1 MQSLTDTI
9 QHYAPVVV
17 FLNMLVARVGLP
29 LPVVPTLMAAA
40 ALARHSPWQ
49 LGEIIIAGAAGAVI
63 SDFVLY
69 RCGFRYGQRFLALL
83 CRISLS
89 PDFCV
94 RRTEAAYARVGGWSL
109 VIGRFVPGLSLI
121 AVAMAGVTRMSHLS
135 FVLLDGS
142 GALIFVGASVALGL
156 IFQDAIIGLFSA
168 LAELGALGLLAILC
182 ALAIYLLIRWWRR
195 LLFIRQLRMDR
206 ITVADLR
213 TLVDTGQKLIIVDV
227 RSKEARAECGIIP
240 GAIAAHPED
249 VDPLIRELPRDAEI
263 IVYCACPNEESAAT
277 AAKHLKRAGFKRI
290 RPLLGGIDAWVEAGH
305 PVERIALAEG
315 GEPVGLA
322 AEAEP
327 SEGDAPAREL
337 QR

>member
-29 LPVVPTLMAAA
+29 LPVVPTLMTAA
-40 ALARHSPWQ
+40 ALARHAPLQ
-49 LGEIIIAGAAGAVI
+49 LGEIIVAGAGGAVI

-69 RCGFRYGQRFLALL
+69 HCGFCYGQRFLALL

-121 AVAMAGVTRMSHLS
+121 AVAMAGVTRMSRLK
-135 FVLLDGS
+135 FILLDGA
-142 GALIFVGASVALGL
+142 GALIFVSASVALGL
-156 IFQDAIIGLFSA
+156 IFQNAIISLFSA
-168 LAELGALGLLAILC
+168 LAEFGAFGLLIVLC
-182 ALAIYLLIRWWRR
+182 ALAAYLLIRWWRR

-213 TLVDTGQKLIIVDV
+213 MLLDADQKLTIVDV
-227 RSKEARAECGIIP
+227 RSKEARAEYGIIP

-249 VDPLIRELPRDAEI
+249 IDPLIRELPRDAEI

-277 AAKHLKRAGFKRI
+277 AARHLKRAGFKRI

-305 PVERIALAEG
+305 PVERIP
-315 GEPVGLA
+315 PVEDGDAAGLA
-322 AEAEP
+322 VEAEP
-327 SEGDAPAREL
+327 SNDDAPAQEL
-337 QR
+337 LR